1 MDMKK
6 ETREWLKI
14 AKEDKEIAE
23 MTLKTKRYI
32 YAIMFWQQA
41 VEKML
46 KAYIIERVNVLP
58 KKTHDIDQLIRQAKL
73 DISEL
78 NIANAKEITRAFMRT
93 RYEDLSRQYYSD
105 RKRVEPLIKQAQKIY
120 LWIEELLKNH

>member
-46 KAYIIERVNVLP
+46 KAYIIEMVNVLP